1 MTPLRIHHWPFA
13 KTWFFTAFLLTFCS
27 PLSALAHGPVPGEM
41 TDLEPGRV
49 ISVMHSDFPVRSA
62 FSSLPGPV
70 FYLTHARTLHLS
82 RSQKRA
88 ILGIARKI
96 MPQTVKE
103 GREIE
108 REKARLRIATDGR
121 IPLDRAGVRRGLLE
135 ISRRE
140 ALAEYRHIEAH
151 RACLELLSPDQLR
164 RLFRLLPK
172 VAAIPKTPPDRK
184 HPLH

>member
-1 MTPLRIHHWPFA
+1 MTPLRSHHWPFA
-13 KTWFFTAFLLTFCS
+13 KTWPLPAIFLILCF
-27 PLSALAHGPVPGEM
+27 PFSALAHGPVPDEM
-41 TDLEPGRV
+41 AGLLPGQV
-49 ISVMHSDFPVRSA
+49 ISVMHNDFPVRSA

-70 FYLTHARTLHLS
+70 FYLAHARSIHLS

-108 REKARLRIATDGR
+108 REKARLRIATDGH

-151 RACLELLSPDQLR
+151 RACLELLSPDQRR

-172 VAAIPKTPPDRK
+172 ASATPKTPPDRK